1 MSAVC
6 LLSHAAL
13 TDIESMDNV
22 PYLKSTVLQP
32 GTTAD
37 ITICIKSERS
47 IGSIKGTF
55 VFPEG
60 ITVNSVKG
68 VGDENLNELT
78 NVFLFGGCGGHE
90 EIATVNVT
98 VSPDMKLGEYEMTI
112 DDYQMVEE
120 INYNQDYK
128 GSTTTKLIIQRAAVV
143 KEQGED
149 YFFKVSPF
157 TAAAGNTNITVQ
169 LKNKLDVAN
178 FKLIVE
184 YPNGI
189 TPTKSGRSYAK
200 PTIIADNLYS
210 TTDSEVEALSVSA
223 PSVSG
228 NVATY
233 KVNNDALD
241 TYMATGEFLPA
252 LSLPITV
259 ANGAVGVK
267 NVKIAISDI
276 EAYDVDEDP
285 DFENAISIPGGEY
298 MFSIFVGQSTSDV
311 ILYGIYDDAAKAAA
325 MEALKGGSA
334 DVTQTNLDDS
344 FTPSDVL
351 IYGQSATHY
360 NRSSSNQ
367 WGSICLPYAVESGD
381 DVQYY
386 TLSKA
391 DTESVTFSPVDALQ
405 ADQPAFFRLSGSELA
420 TSGQGYCMPT
430 TPAEQSPVN
439 DLTLTGTYTTQE
451 ITRGNGLYLSN
462 NTLYSG
468 NFILKP
474 FRSYIATPSGNAA
487 KSLRVFVEDDETG
500 LQEITGK
507 LSSEDIY
514 NLQGMRLREMQQGIN
529 IVNGRKVIVK

>member
-178 FKLIVE
+178 FVLVVE

-189 TPTKSGRSYAK
+189 AARTGRGVSVNVK
-200 PTIIADNLYS
+200 KDNLYS
-210 TTDSEVEALSVSA
+210 GVYGGVAALSINQSVSA
-223 PSVSG
+223 Q
-228 NVATY
+228 VATY
-233 KVNNDALD
+233 TVSNAETD
-241 TYMATGEFLPA
+241 TYMASDVFFDAFE
-252 LSLPITV
+252 LPITV
-259 ANGAVGVK
+259 ANDAAGVY
-267 NVKIAISDI
+267 NVKVTVSDI
-276 EAYDVDEDP
+276 TAYDTEVDP
-285 DFENAISIPGGEY
+285 DCTSPISNIPGGEY

-311 ILYGIYDDAAKAAA
+311 ILYGIYDDAAKDAA
-325 MEALKGGSA
+325 MDALKGGSA
-334 DVTQTNLDDS
+334 DVTQTNLDDN

-391 DTESVTFSPVDALQ
+391 DAESVTFSPVDALQ

-420 TSGQGYCMPT
+420 TSGQGYCMPI

-474 FRSYIATPSGNAA
+474 FRSYVATPSGNAA

-514 NLQGMRLREMQQGIN
+514 NLQGMKLRKMQQGIN